1 MPPRRIGSHRALST
15 LTARPTQLGAGLL
28 LFLHPMLLEHV
39 RNRLAA
45 EAKFIQPCLPSPAPR
60 PPTGP
65 NWIHKIKHDGYRMMA
80 RRDGAGIRLLTRNG
94 HDWSARFPLIVEA
107 VNHLKIK
114 SCLIDGEA
122 VCCDEDGLAS
132 FQILRHRR
140 QKHHAFLY
148 AFDLLE
154 LDGADM
160 RREPIEVR
168 KATLARIPAKEPPR
182 RAVERAH
189 GAPGRRGRLPARLR
203 VGALGD
209 CLETAGLE
217 LPVGALAR
225 LAEV

>member
-1 MPPRRIGSHRALST
+1 
-15 LTARPTQLGAGLL
+15 
-28 LFLHPMLLEHV
+28 MLLEHV

-140 QKHHAFLY
+140 QKHHAFFMPSIYWSSTARTCAESRSRCARRRWQGSLRKSRHGVRLNEHMEHPEGEVVFRH
-148 AFDLLE
+148 ACE
-154 LDGADM
+154 L
-160 RREPIEVR
+160 
-168 KATLARIPAKEPPR
+168 
-182 RAVERAH
+182 
-189 GAPGRRGRLPARLR
+189 
-203 VGALGD
+203 
-209 CLETAGLE
+209 GL
-217 LPVGALAR
+217 
-225 LAEV
+225 